1 MCLHTASRVYSIVL
15 LYIVGQLSRLMSN
28 SARVRDKMCALLL
41 LCKGYLVNRY
51 TMRKTNVKT
60 GHWAEGF
67 TGRGSEPPPPLA
79 RRYTFSV
86 LQAQA
91 APVLIPDILLWL
103 NNCTTDTHQ
112 TSEASLCH
120 EDWGPEGEAQI
131 FSQSPLK
138 PKY

>member
-1 MCLHTASRVYSIVL
+1 
-15 LYIVGQLSRLMSN
+15 
-28 SARVRDKMCALLL
+28 
-41 LCKGYLVNRY
+41 
-51 TMRKTNVKT
+51 MRKTNVKT
-60 GHWAEGF
+60 GHWAKGF

-103 NNCTTDTHQ
+103 NNCTNDTHQ

-131 FSQSPLK
+131 FSHLLNLNIRGLGPFLHFPRPLNIGGSSILMGEVRGVRT
-138 PKY
+138 PHWHVRMRQNILFWGR